1 MTEFVAGFPAAPGSA
16 HYIPDYRTGFLRLD
30 PAAFPHFFMQDVDPV
45 EARALAAVQKPVATA
60 SFSEKPG
67 TPAWR
72 MLPSWYLV
80 AEDDRMINPDAERAM
95 AKRIGATTIVV
106 RGSSHA
112 AMVSHPDEVA
122 DAIQAAAMAAVT
134 P

>member
-1 MTEFVAGFPAAPGSA
+1 
-16 HYIPDYRTGFLRLD
+16 
-30 PAAFPHFFMQDVDPV
+30 MQDVDLA
-45 EARALAAVQKPVATA
+45 EARALAAVQKPVAAA
-60 SFSEKPG
+60 SFSAKPG

-72 MLPSWYLV
+72 TLPSWYLV

-95 AKRIGATTIVV
+95 ARRIGATTIMV

-112 AMVSHPDEVA
+112 AMVSHPAEVA
-122 DAIQAAAMAAVT
+122 DAIMAAARVGVT